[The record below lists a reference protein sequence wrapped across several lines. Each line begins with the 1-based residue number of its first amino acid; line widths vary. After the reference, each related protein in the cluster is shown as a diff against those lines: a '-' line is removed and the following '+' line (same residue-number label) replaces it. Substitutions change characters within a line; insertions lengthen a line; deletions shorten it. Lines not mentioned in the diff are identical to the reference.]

1 MNPITGTA
9 AINTMFA
16 DKTAVVTGAASGLG
30 AASARRL
37 ARAGARVVVVDIDER
52 GAEIAE
58 DVGGRFVRLDVGDDD
73 AWVQLA
79 AELRADGGVHLAH
92 LNAGILAAREPMEF
106 LDTPVARV
114 RQMIGVNLYG
124 VLLGIHAL
132 APVMLDTGGGAI
144 VATAS
149 LAGLIP
155 YGGDPVYAATKHAVV
170 GLVTSVAPQLGRAG
184 VRVHA
189 ICPGGIDTPMV
200 TDRQKSDLAGRSR
213 TMLDPSAVADAVA
226 ALLGRD
232 DHGFVQTITEQDG
245 VRTVDIRTTLG

>member
-1 MNPITGTA
+1 MSRITGTPTA
-9 AINTMFA
+9 AMFA
-16 DKTAVVTGAASGLG
+16 DRTAVVTGAASGLG

-37 ARAGARVVVVDIDER
+37 AQAGARVVVVDIDAR

-58 DVGGRFVRLDVGDDD
+58 EVGGRFMHLDVGDDD
-73 AWVQLA
+73 AWDGLVA
-79 AELRADGGVHLAH
+79 DLRADGGVHLAH
-92 LNAGILAAREPMEF
+92 LNAGILAAHEPTAF
-106 LDTPVARV
+106 LDTPIERID
-114 RQMIGVNLYG
+114 QMIRVNLYG

-132 APVMLDTGGGAI
+132 APVILDAGGGAI

-149 LAGLIP
+149 LAGLLP

-189 ICPGGIDTPMV
+189 ICPGGINTPMV

-213 TMLDPSAVADAVA
+213 AMLDPSAVADAVA
-226 ALLGRD
+226 ALLARD
-232 DHGFVQTITEQDG
+232 DHGVVQTITEQDG

>member
-1 MNPITGTA
+1 MTRLTGTP
-9 AINTMFA
+9 FA
-16 DKTAVVTGAASGLG
+16 DRTAVVTGAASGLG

-37 ARAGARVVVVDIDER
+37 AQAGARVVVVDIDER

-58 DVGGRFVRLDVGDDD
+58 EVGGRFVRLDVGDDD
-73 AWVQLA
+73 AWVRLA
-79 AELRADGGVHLAH
+79 AELRADDGVHLAH
-92 LNAGILAAREPMEF
+92 LNAGILAAREPMAF
-106 LDTPVARV
+106 LDTPIERV

-132 APVMLDTGGGAI
+132 APAILDAGGGAV

-213 TMLDPSAVADAVA
+213 AMLDPSAVADAVA
-226 ALLGRD
+226 ALLARD
-232 DHGFVQTITEQDG
+232 DHGVVQTITEQYG